1 MAAGSAGTLS
11 LLAAATNS
19 QETEASLVLC
29 HGVTLLFCLSLFF
42 ILYVSVSVCL
52 CMLLPNYSLVNKD

>member
-1 MAAGSAGTLS
+1 MAAGSAGTPS

-29 HGVTLLFCLSLFF
+29 HGVTTSQYFF
-42 ILYVSVSVCL
+42 QQFSTLND
-52 CMLLPNYSLVNKD
+52 PPA